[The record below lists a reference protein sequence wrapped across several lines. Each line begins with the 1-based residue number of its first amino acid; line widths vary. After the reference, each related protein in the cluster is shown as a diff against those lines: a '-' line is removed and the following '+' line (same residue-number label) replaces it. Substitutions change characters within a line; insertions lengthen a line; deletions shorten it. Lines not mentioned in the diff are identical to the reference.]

1 MEGMKVQFLQKE
13 DMVLTAEEGVMARLH
28 LSAPLPTPEAW
39 LPVSVREE
47 SERLSRCGRG
57 RFAPGM
63 SASWGPAWCVREF

>member
-1 MEGMKVQFLQKE
+1 MKVQFLQEE

-28 LSAPLPTPEAW
+28 LSALLPTPEAW

-57 RFAPGM
+57 TDLPQG
-63 SASWGPAWCVREF
+63 